1 MLSYAV
7 ALLACLILL
16 YNNST
21 SNNNHNHNNSPRSIR
36 RTPRPQVNESLLALE
51 EDPISHGL
59 KCPQDVGYSV
69 HLVSKEPLVV
79 YIENFISKE
88 ERAHLLEIRWVSIF
102 LVFAIS
108 SLASI
113 YDQSDLSFLDLLL

>member
-7 ALLACLILL
+7 TLLACLILL

-21 SNNNHNHNNSPRSIR
+21 SNNLSPPRSIR

-51 EDPISHGL
+51 EDISL
-59 KCPQDVGYSV
+59 TCPSDNDVGYSI

-88 ERAHLLEIRWVSIF
+88 ERAHLLDIRWVSF
-102 LVFAIS
+102 LQVPS
-108 SLASI
+108 SRFFFMGEESHY
-113 YDQSDLSFLDLLL
+113 YDFLDFF